1 MGGGGGGGEEK
12 VKIATYRNK
21 KKANPKMQR
30 EKKKKIK
37 NMRCYKE
44 KMNNVIFKNIE
55 SGKEKT
61 KGTEKCLR

>member
-1 MGGGGGGGEEK
+1 
-12 VKIATYRNK
+12 
-21 KKANPKMQR
+21 MQR